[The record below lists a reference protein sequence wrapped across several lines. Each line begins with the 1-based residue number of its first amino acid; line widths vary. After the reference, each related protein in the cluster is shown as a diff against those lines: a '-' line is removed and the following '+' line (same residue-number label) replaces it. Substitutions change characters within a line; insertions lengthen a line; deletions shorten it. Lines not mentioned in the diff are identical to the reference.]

1 MPACISSGD
10 PALQNGRVTAA
21 MIRRIAPTD
30 AGRARAL
37 RLEMLADT
45 PLAFITTLAE
55 AAERPH
61 ADYATFVTRCSD
73 GWQNAIFIA
82 EHGKRIVA
90 QAGGVS
96 HPEAPDTTMLYAVF
110 VSPAFRGCG
119 LLAGLVDAV
128 AEWSRNAGRPNLKLE
143 VVTSNLRARNAY
155 QRLGFKPS
163 GDPVPHPKFPIM
175 SEQVLARHA

>member
-1 MPACISSGD
+1 
-10 PALQNGRVTAA
+10 
-21 MIRRIAPTD
+21 MIRRIAPAD
-30 AGRARAL
+30 ASRARAL

-55 AAERPH
+55 AVEGPH
-61 ADYATFVTRCSD
+61 ADYASFVTRCSA
-73 GWQNAIFIA
+73 GSQNAIFIA

-96 HPEAPDTTMLYAVF
+96 HPQAPDTTMLYAVY

-119 LLAGLVDAV
+119 MLAELVDAV
-128 AEWSRNAGRPNLKLE
+128 AEWSRDAGRPNLELE
-143 VVTSNLRARNAY
+143 VVTTNLRARNAY

-163 GDPVPHPKFPIM
+163 GDPVPHPTLPVM
-175 SEQVLARHA
+175 SEQVLTRAA